1 MQRYLVRRISLFLPT
16 IIIASFVVFGLMR
29 FLPGDVALVILGG
42 DAEQEGFYEED
53 IENLREQLGLL
64 DPFYVQYGK
73 WMWSMSSGGYG
84 GESLF
89 TNEPIGEIIGR
100 RMPVTLQ
107 LTFLTMT
114 IAITISLPLGV
125 LAALNQ
131 DRWPDYL
138 ARIATILGLALP
150 NFWVALLLILSLVLF
165 FHWSPPIIYV
175 NSWQDPWTYIQI
187 AIWPAL
193 VLAWGYSSYIAR
205 ITRSNMLEVLRQDY
219 VRTAY
224 SKGLAQNT
232 VVWRHALRNALIPVI
247 TLAGGYFDSL
257 LGGTVILENI
267 FGMPGMGQ
275 GIVQAAVVRDYPV
288 IQSLA
293 LLLVLLALGVNLAI
307 DLLYVFIDPRISY
320 T

>member
-1 MQRYLVRRISLFLPT
+1 MQRYLIRRISLFLPT
-16 IIIASFVVFGLMR
+16 ILIASFMVFGLMR

-42 DAEQEGFYEED
+42 DTEQEGFYQED
-53 IENLREQLGLL
+53 IQNLRDQLGLL

-73 WMWSMSSGGYG
+73 WIWSMSSGNYG

-107 LTFLTMT
+107 LTMLTMT
-114 IAITISLPLGV
+114 IAISISLPLGV

-131 DRWPDYL
+131 NRWPDYI
-138 ARIATILGLALP
+138 ARSITILGLALP
-150 NFWVALLLILSLVLF
+150 NFWVALLVILGLVLV

-187 AIWPAL
+187 AIWPSL
-193 VLAWGYSSYIAR
+193 VLAWGYSSSIAR
-205 ITRSNMLEVLRQDY
+205 ITRSNMVEVLRQDY
-219 VRTAY
+219 VRTAH
-224 SKGLAQNT
+224 SKGLAQRT
-232 VVWRHALRNALIPVI
+232 VIWRHALRNSLIPVV

-257 LGGTVILENI
+257 LSGTVILENI
-267 FGMPGMGQ
+267 FGIPGMGQ

-288 IQSLA
+288 IQSLS
-293 LLLVLLALGVNLAI
+293 LLLVFFALALNLVI

-320 T
+320 E